1 MACAT
6 RSTRAAHHAGN
17 SCREARGTPPAPS
30 CGLALFLLFLRGR
43 KDLPIPMVQTY
54 DAPTMSATPTDAAAG
69 VDTLLDVR
77 DLSISFD
84 TPEGRARAVDR
95 VSFSLRPGET
105 LGLVGESGCGKTVS
119 ALALMRLV
127 QTPPGRID
135 GGEIIFK
142 GRDLLKTTE
151 REMQRIR
158 GNEIS
163 MVFQEP
169 MTSLNPVFTC
179 GYQVEEAVLLH
190 QKVGKR
196 EAAER
201 TLEMLSLVKIP
212 DPKRIAKS
220 YPHQL
225 SGGMRQR
232 VMIAMALS
240 CNPSLLVADEPT
252 TALDVTI
259 QAQILDLLQSLQEEL
274 GMAVL
279 MITHDLGV
287 IAETCRRVVV
297 MYAGKVMEIASV
309 NDLFSDARHP
319 YTIGLRESI
328 PRFAQKGERLKVIP
342 GKVPDPLDFPRGCR
356 FSDRCKYAEYR
367 CDNEEIELREIST
380 GHWIR
385 CWKDVQGG

>member
-1 MACAT
+1 
-6 RSTRAAHHAGN
+6 
-17 SCREARGTPPAPS
+17 
-30 CGLALFLLFLRGR
+30 LALFLLFLRGR